1 MKGSANQTALNVLKT
16 PKEEKKFKKE
26 EINNLL
32 DMMKNYKLKL
42 RLQLRRLKWNK
53 DMFKKMN
60 IEILI
65 MTNMIIYTATIMF
78 L

>member
-42 RLQLRRLKWNK
+42 RLQLRRLK
-53 DMFKKMN
+53 
-60 IEILI
+60 
-65 MTNMIIYTATIMF
+65 
-78 L
+78 